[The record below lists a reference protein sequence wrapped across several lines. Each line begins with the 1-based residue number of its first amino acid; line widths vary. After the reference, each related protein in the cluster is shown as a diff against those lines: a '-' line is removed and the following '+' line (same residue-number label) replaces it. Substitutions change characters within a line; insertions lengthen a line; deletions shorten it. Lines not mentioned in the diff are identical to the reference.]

1 MQKSAGIF
9 QTVSRHPLATPATS
23 RKRPRK
29 NASTLLLGSA
39 PILTM
44 LTALPALIT
53 HPSSVLAQESCQVQ
67 ESSLRDA
74 INSYARSCNLP
85 RVDCDPFD
93 GEWICA
99 SFNMVGRVPP
109 QTSSSNAATAT
120 TPQGTTTSPVVPTPD
135 SPAQCEF
142 SAPTLNAARIGYA
155 NSCSLPRVDCDPLG
169 TQWTCASYQL
179 GGATP
184 ANRNSESAT
193 SNPNDTGLA
202 SSNPNDTGFTY
213 SGDFGPPQRAWSD
226 SYSAN
231 GRCYIAS
238 SFDHG
243 IGDVLVNTP
252 AGSRTVRQVADAL
265 GSGPGVGN
273 NPIYNDVQC
282 GNGPANNAGDEDI
295 NQCPGR
301 VDQGAAGCSVRGP
314 SWDLSVFEPQTAPV
328 AQAPVPA
335 PTVTPATSDNS
346 SPISG
351 PVNAKSSLPNDSR
364 YEPGDLIGMH
374 HDNSGDRDDGH
385 ATAANRMVV
394 SYFGLGEALHIV
406 NGTLNARFF
415 PHGYDANSEI
425 VMNAAWGSEGS
436 NASWWN
442 SIARPDLVRNATAAR
457 WRETLEAGHKVW
469 LAEGGPSDFT
479 AGVLRQLESTT
490 DLNLKNIHIVQHS
503 VYNEDHTNPTNFS
516 DVQRLATYH
525 KIGDGNTGGN
535 NTADLN
541 QANDA
546 VARRFLSDVEFG
558 DLWRAAFEYLP
569 VFNCDRSGPHC
580 KFDGSD
586 AVAMMWIVGIES
598 DEIRG
603 WSDFA
608 SRFAN

>member
-1 MQKSAGIF
+1 MI
-9 QTVSRHPLATPATS
+9 LA
-23 RKRPRK
+23 
-29 NASTLLLGSA
+29 
-39 PILTM
+39 
-44 LTALPALIT
+44 ALPLLMF
-53 HPSSVLAQESCQVQ
+53 HPGPAQAQESCQVQ

-74 INSYARSCNLP
+74 INSYARSCSLP

-99 SFNMVGRVPP
+99 SFNMTGSVPP
-109 QTSSSNAATAT
+109 RASSSNAPSIPAE
-120 TPQGTTTSPVVPTPD
+120 TTSPVSTTPVVTTPTPVITTQT
-135 SPAQCEF
+135 SSTQCEF
-142 SAPTLNAARIGYA
+142 SAPTINAARIGYA
-155 NSCSLPRVDCDPLG
+155 NSCRLPRVDCDPVG
-169 TQWTCASYQL
+169 GQWTCASYQL
-179 GGATP
+179 GAAAPGRGAPGRGNSASTP
-184 ANRNSESAT
+184 
-193 SNPNDTGLA
+193 SNTG
-202 SSNPNDTGFTY
+202 STGITY
-213 SGDFGPPQRAWSD
+213 SGDFGPPQRAWAD

-252 AGSRTVRQVADAL
+252 AGSRTVRQVAAAI
-265 GSGPGVGN
+265 GRGPGVGN

-314 SWDLSVFEPQTAPV
+314 TWDLSVFAPQPAPV
-328 AQAPVPA
+328 LPEPA
-335 PTVTPATSDNS
+335 VATTTPNTA
-346 SPISG
+346 SPIGG

-364 YEPGDLIGMH
+364 YQPGDLIGMH

-385 ATAANRMVV
+385 ATAVNRMIV

-406 NGTLNARFF
+406 NGTLDARF

-436 NASWWN
+436 NATWWN
-442 SIARPDLVRNATAAR
+442 SNARPDRVRDATAAR
-457 WRETLEAGHKVW
+457 WRQTLEAGHKVW

-479 AGVLRQLESTT
+479 AGVLRQLETT
-490 DLNLKNIHIVQHS
+490 TNLNLKNIHIVQHS
-503 VYNEDHTNPTNFS
+503 TYNEDHTNAANLR
-516 DVQRLATYH
+516 DVRRLASYH

-541 QANDA
+541 QANDS
-546 VARRFLSDVEFG
+546 VARNLLSDVEFG
-558 DLWRAAFEYLP
+558 DVWRAAFDYLP
-569 VFNCDRSGPHC
+569 AFNCNRSGPHC

-586 AVAMMWIVGIES
+586 AVEVMWIVGIES
-598 DEIRG
+598 DEIRD
-603 WSDFA
+603 WSDVA